1 MRVHTAEPIWSLG
14 SPMGFGGE
22 AGHTAMGAAQAPQT
36 TGVSSMIG
44 QYAGDLL
51 TFRAA
56 ESSSDLLPE
65 PAPQV
70 ALLTIIKA
78 DNEPAYLDEIL
89 SWHPAALAALHTT
102 LEGMRLRTADGGEAP
117 RMGAHTKVIARLRE
131 VQSREVMM
139 RRVRTIGGVLL
150 IAGLGYGV
158 YRLVT

>member
-22 AGHTAMGAAQAPQT
+22 VGHTAMGEAQT

-56 ESSSDLLPE
+56 ESPSDLLPE

-70 ALLTIIKA
+70 ALLTIVKA

-89 SWHPAALAALHTT
+89 SWHPAALASLHRT
-102 LEGMRLRTADGGEAP
+102 LEGMRLRTADGEAP

-131 VQSREVMM
+131 VQSAQVMM

-150 IAGLGYGV
+150 IGGLGYGV